1 MPKDEFDF
9 EDPLELNGVALLS
22 DEDTLQPMAECFVEE
37 FMRLGYNHKQ
47 ILALFRNPHYLGM
60 NMVIQNKGEEFVKD
74 IIAETFARWGK
85 LATWTSSTPNPL
97 TPTLSPSDGERE
109 SCGHSLGKTNGI
121 DDFITRAETF
131 PLPLGGGEDQGEG
144 VVSTSFPTVSSTDQL
159 IEFDPAAVDPTG
171 TPIPK
176 LNL

>member
-74 IIAETFARWGK
+74 IIAETFARWGR
-85 LATWTSSTPNPL
+85 LATWANTTSNPL
-97 TPTLSPSDGERE
+97 TLTLSPSDGEKE
-109 SCGHSLGKTNGI
+109 SCARSLGRSNAAV
-121 DDFITRAETF
+121 DFSPHTAPF

-144 VVSTSFPTVSSTDQL
+144 VATLLPHAPSASDQL
-159 IEFDPAAVDPTG
+159 IEFDSTAVDPTG
-171 TPIPK
+171 TPMPK